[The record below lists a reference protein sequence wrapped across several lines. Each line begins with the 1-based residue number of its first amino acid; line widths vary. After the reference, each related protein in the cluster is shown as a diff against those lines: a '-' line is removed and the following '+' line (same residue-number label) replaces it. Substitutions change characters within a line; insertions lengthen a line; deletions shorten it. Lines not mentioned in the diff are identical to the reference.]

1 MVSSHQLIQ
10 TTAAAK
16 IHTQE
21 QTQTGGNVGLREFTL
36 NLMMGGTQENSHVD
50 KDDSSGLN

>member
-36 NLMMGGTQENSHVD
+36 NLMMEEHREIAMLIKMTALV
-50 KDDSSGLN
+50 